1 MKKYERIVLNIPH
14 ASIEGIAESGWQ
26 QGKSFFS
33 KVREWTDWYTDY
45 LFWSNQKQITPVRF
59 NLSRFIVDVE
69 RIENDPLD
77 AIGQGILYKKFVDC
91 ERTSDSSEQRRLL
104 SAYYQHIDKLR
115 NNLTSQSILIDCH
128 SFPSV
133 LSDIDICIGFNK
145 DWSQPTNDVIDLF
158 IEPFDK
164 IGYKVG
170 LNDTYSNAISPN
182 CPFKYHSIMIEIN
195 KRIYMNELSLELSA
209 NAENVKSIISRI
221 YNKLLMYGN

>member
-1 MKKYERIVLNIPH
+1 M
-14 ASIEGIAESGWQ
+14 
-26 QGKSFFS
+26 
-33 KVREWTDWYTDY
+33 REWTDLYTDY
-45 LFWSNQKQITPVRF
+45 LFWSNQKQIIPVRF
-59 NLSRFIVDVE
+59 DLSRFIVDVE
-69 RIENDPLD
+69 RLENDPLD

-164 IGYKVG
+164 ILLIKNLQMRNIIINFVASKYEKNGKYGDYKERRPK
-170 LNDTYSNAISPN
+170 N
-182 CPFKYHSIMIEIN
+182 HS
-195 KRIYMNELSLELSA
+195 A
-209 NAENVKSIISRI
+209 T
-221 YNKLLMYGN
+221 